1 MSKKPKVKLE
11 IWDQRMLQF
20 MEHCLQSNVCD
31 TQRRESVYLKGAV
44 RCQCGQILSSDKARG
59 KSGKYY
65 QYYVCRIHR
74 KNHSALKLH
83 KQMSEVMEVLSLSAD
98 QVLEIGEK
106 LKGMIDDRINNKG
119 GDLMRARLNLQKIQ
133 DRITATQER
142 FLLQP
147 DIDQKVYNK
156 VIAGLKADEVRLHQ
170 QISEL
175 GSSGKDFHSVL
186 TDLLPRLVSIRSVFE
201 QLPLIRKTAFIQ
213 AVFGKSLWYEDGSF
227 RTPYLHPL
235 FADKAVELKEKGLLT
250 IQKPVNFL
258 EDTPNRSP
266 YGSLY
271 EHLTELLGVV
281 A

>member
-1 MSKKPKVKLE
+1 MKK
-11 IWDQRMLQF
+11 I
-20 MEHCLQSNVCD
+20 
-31 TQRRESVYLKGAV
+31 
-44 RCQCGQILSSDKARG
+44 I
-59 KSGKYY
+59 
-65 QYYVCRIHR
+65 
-74 KNHSALKLH
+74 SALKLH

-98 QVLEIGEK
+98 QVREIGEK
-106 LKGMIDDRINNKG
+106 LKGKIDDRLNNKG

-133 DRITATQER
+133 DRITASQER

-235 FADKAVELKEKGLLT
+235 FADKALELKEKGLLI
-250 IQKPVNFL
+250 IQQPVNFS
-258 EDTPNRSP
+258 EDTPDRRGN
-266 YGSLY
+266 GTWY
-271 EHLTELLGVV
+271 EHLTELLRVV